1 MVQVLSTTM
10 LYKGLA
16 IMQEVIR
23 MVHHSIHRG
32 AMAMRTGCLT
42 HHKTIE
48 AHHKTIEAHHPLAHL
63 HSTVLRGRVTSM
75 DFLQDLLR
83 RMWDGADRDGS
94 VNLKIPRE
102 EGRHHQGGPHLEVRG
117 LK

>member
-16 IMQEVIR
+16 IMQEVTR

-42 HHKTIE
+42 
-48 AHHKTIEAHHPLAHL
+48 HHKTIEAHHPLAHL

-83 RMWDGADRDGS
+83 RMWDGADRDGL
-94 VNLKIPRE
+94 VNLKIPQE